1 MRVRVNHK
9 GVVLERTEG
18 SIAPNPNQLKA
29 ICELL
34 LKEGRDNDGWKKD
47 IAGNRAKKSRV

>member
-34 LKEGRDNDGWKKD
+34 LEGRRDDKD
-47 IAGNRAKKSRV
+47 EGDVESNQG